1 MKIGSEAFS
10 KNVGSN
16 SRDTVSFGK
25 AVSVAIDLD
34 SRGARHC
41 CSSISPLLLKP
52 QSRNI
57 PLRDLSN
64 LNCISAEFSSSSRGS
79 AILSTPLLCSDGREA
94 QFEEV

>member
-16 SRDTVSFGK
+16 SRDIVSFGI

-41 CSSISPLLLKP
+41 CNSISTLFLES

-64 LNCISAEFSSSSRGS
+64 SKHISAKFSNSSRGS
-79 AILSTPLLCSDGREA
+79 AILSTPLLWFDGRGV